1 MPAVLDYRPA
11 FCLCMLFLVMLLF
24 LLRLSFSAGLIL
36 AVILCAAFLPLFL
49 LRRRLTL
56 PTRVT
61 AFAALLVLASILS
74 CINSIP
80 SYLLS
85 QANTAEATV
94 TVRVEEV
101 TYEADNTLYF
111 DGRLTEINGK
121 RVSIKGK
128 FYCYDAPTLAAGD
141 VATAVADVSALP
153 SFADADEEET
163 YLLSCG
169 FKATATLSN
178 ARATETFSS
187 VSLFFSRLRN
197 DLSLRLSASLSEE
210 SGALA
215 SAILLGDRSGISPIL
230 KRDMSRL
237 GILHLLAISG
247 MHFTVL
253 FIGVER
259 VLRRF
264 KVEKHV
270 RLGLVALAS
279 IFYLG
284 LTGFSASILRAG
296 FMLLMMIL
304 SFFLRTHHDTVTS
317 LGLSAFL
324 ICLFSPYTVYHV
336 GFWLSVLATFGILA
350 LMEKRGDDRER
361 TVRLPLLRY
370 VLDSVTV
377 TTAAL
382 LMTAPLTAFSFG
394 TLPLLTPLAN
404 LALGPPVTLLLYLAP
419 LMLLFPD
426 APLLIRLTEATVSFF
441 QEGTSLLAKSDTV
454 ITVSYPLIRV
464 ILILTAA
471 VIVLHFCFSRQRR
484 VSLVFP
490 TAVLLLGAILMG
502 MGYRVISYAESG
514 KAEIALF
521 AEDRT
526 SDGEMILVSAEGTH
540 GVIDG
545 SKGVWRLYRSFLR
558 FAEEKHLHELD
569 FYVLTSYGQA
579 ESSGFLYLME
589 SQTLGTLYL
598 PTPINEEEGLLLEKL
613 RERATAANAEIVL
626 YGDTPFSPSHVSL
639 CSLSADKNRHL
650 SSPAFSI
657 MYGEEEILYFSAS
670 FSYNSVYVDMI
681 AGADAVLFGGRGT
694 QSGALFPTP
703 EMFEGVDFFCTN
715 IKKAP
720 FRHTEGC
727 KEGLLHEFVLEK

>member
-1 MPAVLDYRPA
+1 MPAVLDYRPT
-11 FCLCMLFLVMLLF
+11 FCLCMLFLVMLLLF
-24 LLRLSFSAGLIL
+24 LRLSFLAGLIL
-36 AVILCAAFLPLFL
+36 AAILCAAFLPIFL

-61 AFAALLVLASILS
+61 AFAALLVLASVLG

-80 SYLLS
+80 TYLLS
-85 QANTAEATV
+85 RVNTEEATV
-94 TVRVEEV
+94 TVRVEDV
-101 TYEADNTLYF
+101 TYQAENTLYF
-111 DGRLTEINGK
+111 DGKITEINGTHISVK
-121 RVSIKGK
+121 CKL
-128 FYCYDAPTLAAGD
+128 YCYDAPTLAVGD
-141 VATAVADVSALP
+141 VATAIAEVSPLP

-169 FKATATLSN
+169 FKATAILSN
-178 ARATETFSS
+178 AEAIDSFSS
-187 VSLFFSRLRN
+187 VSLFFSRLR
-197 DLSLRLSASLSEE
+197 DALSLRLSASLSEE
-210 SGALA
+210 SGALV

-230 KRDMSRL
+230 NRNMSRL

-253 FIGVER
+253 FIGIEKL
-259 VLRRF
+259 LRRL

-270 RLGLVALAS
+270 RLGFVALAS
-279 IFYLG
+279 LFYLG
-284 LTGFSASILRAG
+284 LTGFSATIMRAG
-296 FMLLMMIL
+296 FMLLMMIF

-350 LMEKRGDDRER
+350 LMEKRGDDEER

-404 LALGPPVTLLLYLAP
+404 LALGPLVTVLLYLAP
-419 LMLLFPD
+419 LLLLFPN
-426 APLLIRLTEATVSFF
+426 APLLIRLAESTVAVFR
-441 QEGTSLLAKSDTV
+441 EGTAVLAKSDTV
-454 ITVSYPLIRV
+454 LTVSYPLIRV
-464 ILILTAA
+464 ILILTAV
-471 VIVLHFCFSRQRR
+471 VIVLRFCLSRQRK

-490 TAVLLLGAILMG
+490 TAVLLLGAILIG
-502 MGYRVISYAESG
+502 MGYRVISYTESD
-514 KAEIALF
+514 KAEVTLF

-545 SKGVWRLYRSFLR
+545 SKSVWRLYKSFLR
-558 FAEEKHLHELD
+558 YTKEKHIHELD
-569 FYVLTSYGQA
+569 FYVLTSYDQA

-598 PTPINEEEGLLLEKL
+598 PAPINEKEEFLLEEL
-613 RERATAANAEIVL
+613 RERATAADTEIAF
-626 YGDTPFSPSHVSL
+626 YGETAFSPSAVSL
-639 CSLSADKNRHL
+639 CSLSSDKNRHL
-650 SSPAFSI
+650 SSPAFAVA
-657 MYGEEEILYFSAS
+657 YGENKILYFSAS

-681 AGADAVLFGGRGT
+681 AEADAVLFGGRGT

-727 KEGLLHEFVLEK
+727 KEGLLHKFILEK